1 MGEMKG
7 FYFYLAKCS
16 VASPMTPT
24 SVTFQQHSPDC
35 MGESHFGQGE
45 VAGCMDGGASDA
57 CNVAR
62 CGQHAAERA
71 PVDLLAHRDIQGTY
85 ISIWSVSLRPSHG
98 PLELQWSVAQ
108 LMVTYTDS
116 SYNFILGL
124 VDVISQM

>member
-45 VAGCMDGGASDA
+45 VAGWLAAWMAGLPMHATSPVAARMQPSEHLLTSSLIGIFKAPTLAFGQSVNGPA
-57 CNVAR
+57 HGNV
-62 CGQHAAERA
+62 
-71 PVDLLAHRDIQGTY
+71 HRLF
-85 ISIWSVSLRPSHG
+85 V
-98 PLELQWSVAQ
+98 
-108 LMVTYTDS
+108 
-116 SYNFILGL
+116 
-124 VDVISQM
+124 